1 MENSWS
7 GNVHGSIN
15 EQPNSSGGILILAR
29 RGLDMVPK
37 ESGKDKENKGRMA
50 WEIYEMRGQRILIM
64 GIYGPATAG
73 EDKKNAK
80 FYEDEVFEVLDT
92 ETYDKIIMAGD
103 WNVFLDPKVDQK
115 NYKNPEKYREKT
127 REAIKSKIRTHSLID
142 IYRVENP
149 TDREYT
155 YKDKTGT
162 ATESRLD
169 YFLVDEETAACTT
182 KASIEPI
189 TAPFDHSEI
198 TLIVDFDKVMRGP
211 GFWKFNNSHLESN
224 RF

>member
-1 MENSWS
+1 
-7 GNVHGSIN
+7 
-15 EQPNSSGGILILAR
+15 
-29 RGLDMVPK
+29 
-37 ESGKDKENKGRMA
+37 
-50 WEIYEMRGQRILIM
+50 
-64 GIYGPATAG
+64 
-73 EDKKNAK
+73 
-80 FYEDEVFEVLDT
+80 
-92 ETYDKIIMAGD
+92 MAGD
-103 WNVFLDPKVDQK
+103 WNVFLDPRVDQK
-115 NYKNPEKYREKT
+115 NYRYPEKYREKT

-142 IYRVENP
+142 IYRIENP

-189 TAPFDHSEI
+189 TTPFDHSEI
-198 TLIVDFDKVMRGP
+198 TMIVDFNKVMRGP

-224 RF
+224 RFKEIIRKQLALIVEEYQINYEEKKNLGELIRLTPQQLQEIKLVLNPHETMEQIHYILKAKIIAYSIAIQKDRKKRQKRNRDRNKKL